1 MQPTAFWPQQ
11 AAGRSVTNR
20 SVASATRFSIGRSTL
35 FLFRRKLST
44 AVICGLF
51 LRKFAQAFL
60 FLLSFLFQISLALF
74 KRVIW
79 FCQNN
84 IPDRPGDR
92 MKRYNKKQKIARY
105 RRHSPVVPDPVLA
118 KSVSND
124 FHRHPIHPLPLTH
137 HGQSHRGHDHHRRR
151 HHRGRGVRHQS
162 HRRHCAAPAGELH

>member
-20 SVASATRFSIGRSTL
+20 SVASASRVKIGRST
-35 FLFRRKLST
+35 LFRRKLST

-51 LRKFAQAFL
+51 LRKFTQAFL
-60 FLLSFLFQISLALF
+60 FLLSFLFQISLAFF

-105 RRHSPVVPDPVLA
+105 RRHSPVVPDPVLV

-124 FHRHPIHPLPLTH
+124 FHHHPNPPIPHLLLNH
-137 HGQSHRGHDHHRRR
+137 HGQSHRGHDHHRR
-151 HHRGRGVRHQS
+151 HRGRGVRHQS
-162 HRRHCAAPAGELH
+162 HHRCCAALAGELH